1 MGILIQIAAL
11 GTILFGIVYVII
23 PRRAHEFGF
32 ESLRNASSLSSGKI
46 WLYRILGVGL
56 IITGY
61 SHLF

>member
-11 GTILFGIVYVII
+11 GTILFGIVYVTI

-32 ESLRNASSLSSGKI
+32 EYLRDTSSPSSGKI